1 MFYRSVSAAEFL
13 QAFLKARLTSDKVAQ
28 ATSQVAEVA
37 DGLTENDRCFLVS
50 GGMGGFIVKE
60 DGELIAVFSLVKGRG
75 AALIHAAKDQ
85 GATHLDCFD
94 GFLVDFYRAQG
105 FSVVAREPNWTQGEP
120 DIVWMILP
128 SDHAMH

>member
-37 DGLTENDRCFLVS
+37 DGLAEGDRCFLVS
-50 GGMGGFIVKE
+50 GGMGGFIVKA

-75 AALIHAAKDQ
+75 RALIQAAIMQ

-94 GFLVDFYRAQG
+94 GFLVDFYKSHGFAEVDRAD
-105 FSVVAREPNWTQGEP
+105 NWTPGAP
-120 DIVWMILP
+120 DVVWMRL
-128 SDHAMH
+128 H